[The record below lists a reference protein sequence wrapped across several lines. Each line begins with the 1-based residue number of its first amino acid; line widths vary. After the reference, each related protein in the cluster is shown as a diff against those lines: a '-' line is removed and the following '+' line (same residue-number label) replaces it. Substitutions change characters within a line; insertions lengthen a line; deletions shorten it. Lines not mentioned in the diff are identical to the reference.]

1 MRAKIRAQKVGSGY
15 RMIAILPHTD
25 EIEYPQ
31 EGLVHAKRSDVY
43 RDADAMYGHD
53 GAGVWAY
60 NPRNHT
66 IKID

>member
-1 MRAKIRAQKVGSGY
+1 
-15 RMIAILPHTD
+15 LPHTD